1 MNGKKCQAGQ
11 RPHGADICMGSHEDV
26 ISPLG
31 FSGVLYSCFEMN
43 CCAVARG
50 FWVSAS
56 FRNPKLSD
64 CCPTPHS
71 YHSKTDIES

>member
-1 MNGKKCQAGQ
+1 MERNVRQDKG
-11 RPHGADICMGSHEDV
+11 HMVLTLMGSHEDV